1 MAGFFSLDGG
11 GGGGGGGGGNS
22 QEEHRTNTNPP
33 PPVSESW
40 LWYRNPNVNANA
52 NANAPSSSN
61 AALGTLELWQ
71 NHNNQEIMFQH
82 QQHQQRLDLYSSAAG
97 LGVGPSNHSQFDIS
111 GETSNAGAGR
121 AAALMMMRSGG
132 SGGGGGN
139 GVSCQDCGNQ
149 AKKDCAHMRCRT
161 CCKSR
166 GFECPT
172 HVRSTWVPA
181 AKRRERQQQLA
192 TVQPQTHLSRG
203 DQSVPKRQRE
213 NLPATS
219 SSLVCTR
226 VPTHHNASGLEVGNF
241 PAEVS
246 SPAVFRCVRVSS
258 VEDGEEEFAYQ
269 TAVSIGGHIFKGIL
283 YDHGAGSSGSGGY
296 NVIAAGESSSAGG
309 GGGAQQLNL
318 ITAGSVTVATASSST
333 PNAGGIGSS
342 SAAAATYIDPNA
354 LYPTPI
360 NTFMAVCRSGEKL
373 GGKWIC
379 LCFFWSL
386 KVVAILGF

>member
-11 GGGGGGGGGNS
+11 GGGGGGGGNN
-22 QEEHRTNTNPP
+22 QEDHRSNTNPP

-40 LWYRNPNVNANA
+40 LWYRNPNANANT
-52 NANAPSSSN
+52 NANAPSSSTN

-71 NHNNQEIMFQH
+71 NHNQQEIMFQH
-82 QQHQQRLDLYSSAAG
+82 QQHQQRLDLFSSAAG
-97 LGVGPSNHSQFDIS
+97 LGVGPSNPSQFDIS

-121 AAALMMMRSGG
+121 ASGLMMIR
-132 SGGGGGN
+132 SGGGGGGSG

-192 TVQPQTHLSRG
+192 TVHPQTQLPRG
-203 DQSVPKRQRE
+203 ESVPKRHRE

-226 VPTHHNASGLEVGNF
+226 IPSHSGLEVGNF

-246 SPAVFRCVRVSS
+246 SSAVFRCVRVSS

-269 TAVSIGGHIFKGIL
+269 TAVSIGGHVFKGIL
-283 YDHGAGSSGSGGY
+283 YDHGRPGSSGGGGY
-296 NVIAAGESSSAGG
+296 NVVAAGESSSG

-333 PNAGGIGSS
+333 PNLGGGIGSS
-342 SAAAATYIDPNA
+342 SAAAATYIDPAA

-360 NTFMAVCRSGEKL
+360 NTFMAGTQFFPSPRS
-373 GGKWIC
+373 
-379 LCFFWSL
+379 
-386 KVVAILGF
+386 

>member
-11 GGGGGGGGGNS
+11 GGGGGGGGNN
-22 QEEHRTNTNPP
+22 QEDHRSNTNPP
-33 PPVSESW
+33 PPVSEAW
-40 LWYRNPNVNANA
+40 LWYRNPNANA
-52 NANAPSSSN
+52 K
-61 AALGTLELWQ
+61 TLELWQ
-71 NHNNQEIMFQH
+71 NHNQQEIMFQH
-82 QQHQQRLDLYSSAAG
+82 QQQHQQRLDLYSSAAG

-111 GETSNAGAGR
+111 GETSTAGAGR
-121 AAALMMMRSGG
+121 AAGLMMIR
-132 SGGGGGN
+132 SGGGGGSA

-192 TVQPQTHLSRG
+192 TVQPQTQLPRG
-203 DQSVPKRQRE
+203 ESLPKRHRE

-226 VPTHHNASGLEVGNF
+226 IPSHSGLEVGNF

-283 YDHGAGSSGSGGY
+283 YDHGPGSSGGGGY
-296 NVIAAGESSSAGG
+296 NVVAAGESSSGG
-309 GGGAQQLNL
+309 GGGQQLNL

-333 PNAGGIGSS
+333 PNLGGGTGST
-342 SAAAATYIDPNA
+342 SAAAVTYIDPAA

-360 NTFMAVCRSGEKL
+360 NTFMAGTQFFPHPRS
-373 GGKWIC
+373 
-379 LCFFWSL
+379 
-386 KVVAILGF
+386 

>member
-1 MAGFFSLDGG
+1 
-11 GGGGGGGGGNS
+11 
-22 QEEHRTNTNPP
+22 
-33 PPVSESW
+33 
-40 LWYRNPNVNANA
+40 
-52 NANAPSSSN
+52 
-61 AALGTLELWQ
+61 
-71 NHNNQEIMFQH
+71 MFQH

-97 LGVGPSNHSQFDIS
+97 LGVGPSNHNQFDIS
-111 GETSNAGAGR
+111 GETSTAGAGR
-121 AAALMMMRSGG
+121 AAAMMMIRSGG
-132 SGGGGGN
+132 SGGGGGSG

-149 AKKDCAHMRCRT
+149 AKKDCSHMRCRT

-166 GFECPT
+166 GFECST

-192 TVQPQTHLSRG
+192 TVQPQTQLPRG
-203 DQSVPKRQRE
+203 ESIPKRHRE

-226 VPTHHNASGLEVGNF
+226 IPSHSGLEVGNF

-246 SPAVFRCVRVSS
+246 SSAVFRCVRVSS

-283 YDHGAGSSGSGGY
+283 YDLGPGSSGGGGY
-296 NVIAAGESSSAGG
+296 NVVAAGESSSG

-333 PNAGGIGSS
+333 PNLGGIGSS
-342 SAAAATYIDPNA
+342 SAAAATYIDPAA

-360 NTFMAVCRSGEKL
+360 NTFMAGTQFFPNPRS
-373 GGKWIC
+373 
-379 LCFFWSL
+379 
-386 KVVAILGF
+386 

>member
-11 GGGGGGGGGNS
+11 GGRGGGVNG

-52 NANAPSSSN
+52 NANAIAPSSSN
-61 AALGTLELWQ
+61 AAALGTLELWQ
-71 NHNNQEIMFQH
+71 NHNQQEIMFQH

-97 LGVGPSNHSQFDIS
+97 LGVGPSSHSQFNIS
-111 GETSNAGAGR
+111 GETSNAGAGVTA

-132 SGGGGGN
+132 GGGT

-149 AKKDCAHMRCRT
+149 AKKDCAHVRCRT

-166 GFECPT
+166 GFQCPT

-181 AKRRERQQQLA
+181 AKRRERQQQLG
-192 TVQPQTHLSRG
+192 TVQPQTHLPRG
-203 DQSVPKRQRE
+203 DSGVPKRLRE
-213 NLPATS
+213 NLPAAS

-226 VPTHHNASGLEVGNF
+226 VPTHHNASGLEVGDF

-269 TAVSIGGHIFKGIL
+269 TAVSIGGHVFKGIL
-283 YDHGAGSSGSGGY
+283 YDNGPGSIGGGGY
-296 NVIAAGESSSAGG
+296 NVGESSSG
-309 GGGAQQLNL
+309 GGGAQQMNL

-333 PNAGGIGSS
+333 PNAGGIGGS
-342 SAAAATYIDPNA
+342 SAAYTDPAA

-360 NTFMAVCRSGEKL
+360 NTFMAGTQFFPNPRS
-373 GGKWIC
+373 
-379 LCFFWSL
+379 
-386 KVVAILGF
+386 

>member
-11 GGGGGGGGGNS
+11 GGGGGGGNS
-22 QEEHRTNTNPP
+22 QDEHRTNRTPP
-33 PPVSESW
+33 PPASEAW
-40 LWYRNPNVNANA
+40 LWYRNPNANA

-71 NHNNQEIMFQH
+71 NHNQQEIMFQH

-97 LGVGPSNHSQFDIS
+97 LGVGPSSHSQFDIS

-132 SGGGGGN
+132 GVGN
-139 GVSCQDCGNQ
+139 GASCQDCGNQ
-149 AKKDCAHMRCRT
+149 AKKDCAHTRCRT

-192 TVQPQTHLSRG
+192 TVHPPPQLARG
-203 DQSVPKRQRE
+203 ETGVPKRQRE

-226 VPTHHNASGLEVGNF
+226 IPSHNASGLEVGSF

-246 SPAVFRCVRVSS
+246 SSAVFRCVRVSS

-283 YDHGAGSSGSGGY
+283 YGQGSGSSGGGY
-296 NVIAAGESSSAGG
+296 NVIAAGEDSS
-309 GGGAQQLNL
+309 GGAQQMNL
-318 ITAGSVTVATASSST
+318 MTAGSVTVATASSST

-342 SAAAATYIDPNA
+342 SAAATAYIDPAA

-360 NTFMAVCRSGEKL
+360 NTFMAGTQFFPNPRS
-373 GGKWIC
+373 
-379 LCFFWSL
+379 
-386 KVVAILGF
+386 

>member
-11 GGGGGGGGGNS
+11 GGGGGGGNS
-22 QEEHRTNTNPP
+22 QEEHRSNTNPP
-33 PPVSESW
+33 PPVPEAW
-40 LWYRNPNVNANA
+40 LWYRNPNANT
-52 NANAPSSSN
+52 NAPSSSN

-71 NHNNQEIMFQH
+71 NHNQQEIMFQH

-97 LGVGPSNHSQFDIS
+97 LGVGPSNHSQFDIT
-111 GETSNAGAGR
+111 GETSTAGAGR
-121 AAALMMMRSGG
+121 SAELMMIRSGG

-192 TVQPQTHLSRG
+192 IVQPHTHLLRG
-203 DQSVPKRQRE
+203 ESVPKRQRE

-226 VPTHHNASGLEVGNF
+226 IPTHHNTSGLEVGNF
-241 PAEVS
+241 PAEVN

-283 YDHGAGSSGSGGY
+283 YDHGTGSSGG
-296 NVIAAGESSSAGG
+296 
-309 GGGAQQLNL
+309 
-318 ITAGSVTVATASSST
+318 GSVTVATASSST

-342 SAAAATYIDPNA
+342 SVAAATYIDPAA

-360 NTFMAVCRSGEKL
+360 NTFMAGTQFFPNPRS
-373 GGKWIC
+373 
-379 LCFFWSL
+379 
-386 KVVAILGF
+386 

>member
-11 GGGGGGGGGNS
+11 GGGGGGGNG

-40 LWYRNPNVNANA
+40 LWYRNPSVNANA
-52 NANAPSSSN
+52 NASSSSN
-61 AALGTLELWQ
+61 AAALATLELWQ
-71 NHNNQEIMFQH
+71 NHNQQEIMFQH

-97 LGVGPSNHSQFDIS
+97 LGVGPSNHSQFNIS
-111 GETSNAGAGR
+111 GETSNAGAGGT
-121 AAALMMMRSGG
+121 ATAALMMMRSG
-132 SGGGGGN
+132 GGGGGN

-149 AKKDCAHMRCRT
+149 AKKDCAHVRCRT

-181 AKRRERQQQLA
+181 AKRRERQQQLG
-192 TVQPQTHLSRG
+192 TVQPQTHLARADSG
-203 DQSVPKRQRE
+203 VPKRLRE

-219 SSLVCTR
+219 SSLVCTSI
-226 VPTHHNASGLEVGNF
+226 PTHHNASGLEVGEF

-283 YDHGAGSSGSGGY
+283 YDNGPGSIGGGGY
-296 NVIAAGESSSAGG
+296 NVGESSSG
-309 GGGAQQLNL
+309 GGGAQRMNL
-318 ITAGSVTVATASSST
+318 ITAGTVTVATASSST

-342 SAAAATYIDPNA
+342 SAAYTDPAA

-360 NTFMAVCRSGEKL
+360 NTFMA
-373 GGKWIC
+373 
-379 LCFFWSL
+379 
-386 KVVAILGF
+386 GFKNR

>member
-1 MAGFFSLDGG
+1 MSGYFSLD

-33 PPVSESW
+33 PPTVSESW
-40 LWYRNPNVNANA
+40 LWYRNPNANV
-52 NANAPSSSN
+52 NAPSSSN

-71 NHNNQEIMFQH
+71 NHNQQEIMFHHQ

-97 LGVGPSNHSQFDIS
+97 LGVGPSSHSQFDIS

-121 AAALMMMRSGG
+121 AAALMMMRSSS
-132 SGGGGGN
+132 SGGGGGGSG

-166 GFECPT
+166 GFECTT

-192 TVQPQTHLSRG
+192 TGQQPQTHQPRG
-203 DQSVPKRQRE
+203 ESLTKRQRE

-219 SSLVCTR
+219 SALVCTR
-226 VPTHHNASGLEVGNF
+226 IPTHNASGLEIGNF

-258 VEDGEEEFAYQ
+258 VEDGEEEYAYQ

-283 YDHGAGSSGSGGY
+283 YDHGSGSSSAGY
-296 NVIAAGESSSAGG
+296 NVIATGESSSG
-309 GGGAQQLNL
+309 GGGAQQMNL

-333 PNAGGIGSS
+333 PNVGGIGSS
-342 SAAAATYIDPNA
+342 SAAAATYIDPAA

-360 NTFMAVCRSGEKL
+360 NTFMAGTQFFPNPRS
-373 GGKWIC
+373 
-379 LCFFWSL
+379 
-386 KVVAILGF
+386 

>member
-11 GGGGGGGGGNS
+11 GRGGGGGNS
-22 QEEHRTNTNPP
+22 QEEHHTNTNPP
-33 PPVSESW
+33 PPPVSEAW
-40 LWYRNPNVNANA
+40 LWYRNPSVNA

-61 AALGTLELWQ
+61 AAALATLELWQ
-71 NHNNQEIMFQH
+71 NHSQQEIMFQH

-111 GETSNAGAGR
+111 GETSNAAAGR

-132 SGGGGGN
+132 GGGN
-139 GVSCQDCGNQ
+139 GASCQDCGNQ
-149 AKKDCAHMRCRT
+149 AKKDCAHVRCRT

-166 GFECPT
+166 GFDCPT

-181 AKRRERQQQLA
+181 AKRRERQHQLS
-192 TVQPQTHLSRG
+192 TVQPQTHQLRG
-203 DQSVPKRQRE
+203 DSGVPKRQRE
-213 NLPATS
+213 NLPAATS
-219 SSLVCTR
+219 SALACTR
-226 VPTHHNASGLEVGNF
+226 IPTHNASGLEVGDF

-258 VEDGEEEFAYQ
+258 VEDGEEELAYQ
-269 TAVSIGGHIFKGIL
+269 TAVSIGGHIFKGVL
-283 YDHGAGSSGSGGY
+283 YDKGPGSSGGY
-296 NVIAAGESSSAGG
+296 NVIATGESSSGG
-309 GGGAQQLNL
+309 GGHQLNL

-342 SAAAATYIDPNA
+342 SVAAYNDPAA

-360 NTFMAVCRSGEKL
+360 NTFMAGTQFFPNPRS
-373 GGKWIC
+373 
-379 LCFFWSL
+379 
-386 KVVAILGF
+386 

>member
-11 GGGGGGGGGNS
+11 GGRGGGGNG

-33 PPVSESW
+33 PPVSDSW

-52 NANAPSSSN
+52 NANANAPSSSN
-61 AALGTLELWQ
+61 AAALGTLELWQ
-71 NHNNQEIMFQH
+71 NHNQQEIMFQH

-97 LGVGPSNHSQFDIS
+97 LGVGPSSHSQFNIS
-111 GETSNAGAGR
+111 GETSNAGAGGTA

-132 SGGGGGN
+132 GGGT

-149 AKKDCAHMRCRT
+149 AKKDCAHVRCRT

-166 GFECPT
+166 GFQCPT

-181 AKRRERQQQLA
+181 AKRRERQQQLG
-192 TVQPQTHLSRG
+192 TVQPQTHLPRG
-203 DQSVPKRQRE
+203 DSGVPKRLRE

-226 VPTHHNASGLEVGNF
+226 VPTHHNASGLEVGDF

-269 TAVSIGGHIFKGIL
+269 TAVSIGGHVFKGIL
-283 YDHGAGSSGSGGY
+283 YDNGPGSIGGGGY
-296 NVIAAGESSSAGG
+296 NVGESSSG
-309 GGGAQQLNL
+309 GGGAQQMNL

-333 PNAGGIGSS
+333 PNAGGIGGS
-342 SAAAATYIDPNA
+342 SAAYTDPAA

-360 NTFMAVCRSGEKL
+360 NTFMAGTQFFPNPRS
-373 GGKWIC
+373 
-379 LCFFWSL
+379 
-386 KVVAILGF
+386 